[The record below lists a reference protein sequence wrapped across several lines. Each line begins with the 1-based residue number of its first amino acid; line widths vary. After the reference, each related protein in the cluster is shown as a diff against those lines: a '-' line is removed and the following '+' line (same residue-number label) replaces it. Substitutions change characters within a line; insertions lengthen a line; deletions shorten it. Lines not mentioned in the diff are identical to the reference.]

1 MRPRR
6 VGEILD
12 AAIKI
17 YIRNARTLMGLTA
30 VVVIPMRILA
40 GIVLLSTLPAGSD
53 VPGGT
58 FTVSSSSQP
67 VTDRAAVLGANG
79 TLIVIELIVA
89 TLVTAACTKAVSDA
103 YLDQPMGAAKSLW
116 FAVRRL
122 PALLVLEYRR
132 MADVHRE
139 LDLVAEHCDAKQRVE
154 VAGSRARVGSLR

>member
-17 YIRNARTLMGLTA
+17 YLRNARTLMGLTA
-30 VVVIPMRILA
+30 VVVIPMRSSRGSCCSRRCPPAATSRRDVHGVLELA
-40 GIVLLSTLPAGSD
+40 AVA
-53 VPGGT
+53 
-58 FTVSSSSQP
+58 
-67 VTDRAAVLGANG
+67 DRAAVLGANG

-103 YLDQPMGAAKSLW
+103 YLDQPLGAAKSLR

-122 PALLVLEYRR
+122 PGLLVLEI
-132 MADVHRE
+132 
-139 LDLVAEHCDAKQRVE
+139 LTLL
-154 VAGSRARVGSLR
+154 G